1 MGSVGEGTAGTDTGG
16 EGVMKAFGQVLM
28 GMGLGVV
35 AGVMVMAA
43 VPIWIHWIQIVV
55 EFWQ

>member
-1 MGSVGEGTAGTDTGG
+1 MRGAGEVLIGVLLGIGG
-16 EGVMKAFGQVLM
+16 
-28 GMGLGVV
+28 
-35 AGVMVMAA
+35 GVMVLVA